1 MFNHSESPNVS
12 YTLDSS
18 TGSIRYTTTRDIE
31 ADEELYIFYGHNLW
45 FNPSGSG
52 APKPNESVVEDGWG
66 GLSMLNDDDVQ
77 DSADDGHWPLLDG
90 DPDEV
95 VSEEDLPFTRFKPP
109 PEEETL
115 EEVRTST

>member
-1 MFNHSESPNVS
+1 
-12 YTLDSS
+12 
-18 TGSIRYTTTRDIE
+18 
-31 ADEELYIFYGHNLW
+31 
-45 FNPSGSG
+45 
-52 APKPNESVVEDGWG
+52 
-66 GLSMLNDDDVQ
+66 MLNDDDVQ